1 MYSQLIGEFDSIYT
15 DAATG
20 LLVSAGA
27 YPVYISPKDSEAFA
41 RELSRRARSYSGPL
55 LKDVG
60 NPAGEP

>member
-1 MYSQLIGEFDSIYT
+1 MIAASDEIYT
-15 DAATG
+15 DAARG

-27 YPVYISPKDSEAFA
+27 CPVYISPKDSTAFA

-60 NPAGEP
+60 NPTAEP